1 MTRPA
6 SSADRMAVRTV
17 RFMRWLPNR
26 SDETK
31 LRSLAGRSR
40 PRLADTFC
48 VGCISKGAGPRT
60 GERNERTAAEAGSA
74 GVDRDRGWSLV
85 HGARPGGE
93 RQAAQGALLGHAGV
107 PVAGDAV
114 EPERRRGPE
123 DRQTE
128 GEKRPRPY

>member
-1 MTRPA
+1 
-6 SSADRMAVRTV
+6 
-17 RFMRWLPNR
+17 
-26 SDETK
+26 
-31 LRSLAGRSR
+31 
-40 PRLADTFC
+40 
-48 VGCISKGAGPRT
+48 GPRT

-114 EPERRRGPE
+114 EPERRRRPE
-123 DRQTE
+123 DRQPE
-128 GEKRPRPY
+128 GEERPRPQPRHLSERRLLRAARQIDRQGAPGLAGLGGGATR